1 MRVAIASLELES
13 ASFLPAVAEIA
24 DFHRSE
30 ATSANLVFVG
40 ASLIGVA
47 CTTKPTAWRRTSGIR
62 LRLRHERPLPFS
74 RVRFLHLA
82 SVRACLY

>member
-13 ASFLPAVAEIA
+13 VSFLPAVAEIA
-24 DFHRSE
+24 DFHRNE

-47 CTTKPTAWRRTSGIR
+47 CTTKPTVWRRASGIC

-82 SVRACLY
+82 SVRACLN